1 MRTFLLFSLLIN
13 LLSLDGVET
22 NNLLGEIKEMNIQK
36 ENSQS
41 LKDKVE
47 ESEYYEM
54 LGNLRMDKITKII
67 MAILGIMQILNIAV
81 FLGRDPIQKLVFND
95 IKYHIMTVDL
105 ENWISFSQI
114 HPAIFVDVSRAGREG
129 WIENESFIPYENG
142 TATNYSMD
150 QWRRSTTYPWACER
164 LLIRNHSNITM
175 GFLYQR
181 EKWINDFNDVD
192 FFYNRTFANY
202 GSDIP
207 LEDRLKAQD
216 NAGIFTVTKDLKWR
230 KENLHRS

>member
-1 MRTFLLFSLLIN
+1 
-13 LLSLDGVET
+13 
-22 NNLLGEIKEMNIQK
+22 MNIQK

-105 ENWISFSQI
+105 EN
-114 HPAIFVDVSRAGREG
+114 
-129 WIENESFIPYENG
+129 
-142 TATNYSMD
+142 
-150 QWRRSTTYPWACER
+150 
-164 LLIRNHSNITM
+164 
-175 GFLYQR
+175 
-181 EKWINDFNDVD
+181 
-192 FFYNRTFANY
+192 
-202 GSDIP
+202 
-207 LEDRLKAQD
+207 
-216 NAGIFTVTKDLKWR
+216 
-230 KENLHRS
+230 